1 MRIGSFNINGVRDQ
15 NKRVKLSEF
24 MKIGELILLCY
35 KRLIVI
41 GLMRVGLMVGGKIC
55 TQSWF

>member
-1 MRIGSFNINGVRDQ
+1 MRIGYFNINGVRDQ

-24 MKIGELILLCY
+24 MKIWRIDIMLQETHCY
-35 KRLIVI
+35 RSN
-41 GLMRVGLMVGGKIC
+41 RVGLMVGGKIC